1 MTENNLQSIGELT
14 NKVLVQLKEQNY
26 MDSSLANY
34 SRLYRRVITFMDER
48 GFTEYTPTV
57 GQEFLDNQNLKSLS
71 AYSFYSC
78 AIRRLNDCL
87 DGKEYQ
93 NHHLGQTERICSA
106 YEKLLDTYLNNC
118 EQKGNKP
125 ATICHKKFAC
135 IKFLNFLMNH
145 GYEDISKINS
155 DIILKALLIFNNKD
169 NYGDVRNFLRYLY
182 DKKLIS
188 MNYAEIIPSVKK
200 KRPVPTV
207 YSIEEIQQIE
217 NSIDAS
223 TDTGLRN
230 LSIIRLATRMGL
242 RSGDIANLKIS
253 EIDFTLAQLNII
265 QEKTGVP
272 LELEIPL
279 DVYEPLLAHIENQ
292 KKKNYSD
299 EFVFHSMTAPYG
311 KISTS
316 IIRHLVNGCME
327 AAGIEINGRRHGP
340 HSFRSSLA
348 SSMINDNASYETVRK
363 ILGHSD
369 PDIIKHYAKVDI
381 EQLRLC
387 AIDPPKP
394 TGLFDEYLSGKK
406 VFKHV

>member
-1 MTENNLQSIGELT
+1 
-14 NKVLVQLKEQNY
+14 
-26 MDSSLANY
+26 
-34 SRLYRRVITFMDER
+34 
-48 GFTEYTPTV
+48 
-57 GQEFLDNQNLKSLS
+57 
-71 AYSFYSC
+71 
-78 AIRRLNDCL
+78 
-87 DGKEYQ
+87 
-93 NHHLGQTERICSA
+93 
-106 YEKLLDTYLNNC
+106 
-118 EQKGNKP
+118 
-125 ATICHKKFAC
+125 
-135 IKFLNFLMNH
+135 
-145 GYEDISKINS
+145 
-155 DIILKALLIFNNKD
+155 
-169 NYGDVRNFLRYLY
+169 
-182 DKKLIS
+182 